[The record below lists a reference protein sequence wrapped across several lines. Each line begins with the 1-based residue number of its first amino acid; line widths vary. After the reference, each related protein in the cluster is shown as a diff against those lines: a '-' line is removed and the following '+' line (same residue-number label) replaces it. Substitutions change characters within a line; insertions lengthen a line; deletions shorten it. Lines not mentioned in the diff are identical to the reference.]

1 MQSIKSICLFLTAL
15 SYTKGEDAVNTPR
28 FKNGTLERT
37 AFVRGMNAR
46 TILLSKEAHWTEVTS
61 IDDATL
67 VWLRNHKRR
76 SKPFESDPE
85 TQIYNR
91 LPASSQMTD
100 KAKMFA
106 NVNSYEVDNGVL
118 GDSCLPRT
126 FSLRTEADVLDLE
139 NHYDELSQ
147 GAWILKPTK
156 ESMGVGITIH
166 TNNTE
171 WWKGGELAVVKRRV
185 RSGSPYVLQKY
196 IKNPLLL
203 NGRKSELRL
212 YWVVL
217 SLSPLVAAIYE
228 HGQVRINSMPYEYGD
243 FKNPLKHLTNI
254 HQQRKHPDFKRLSNS
269 GELKWSLESFMN
281 YTINSLG
288 YSEDRIRKTLWQ
300 NMKHCVVRTLNA
312 TAEKLRGDHPQGGRG
327 RFELVG
333 TDFILDSD
341 LNVFLTEVQQGP
353 GLAINDPVKA
363 RVLRPA
369 LTNAANLALDIQNIL
384 LAKQPVGNLSLEG
397 TGYEYLVH
405 EGLTPPYYLH
415 YDGER

>member
-1 MQSIKSICLFLTAL
+1 MMRSIITICTLLCALPVTKSDE
-15 SYTKGEDAVNTPR
+15 SG
-28 FKNGTLERT
+28 KNRTVTLERT

-46 TILLSKEAHWTEVTS
+46 TILLAKEVGWNEVTS
-61 IDDATL
+61 IEDATL
-67 VWLRNHKRR
+67 VWLRNHRR
-76 SKPFESDPE
+76 KSKPFESDPE
-85 TQIYNR
+85 SQVYNK
-91 LPASSQMTD
+91 LPGSSQMTD
-100 KAKMFA
+100 KAKMYS
-106 NVNSYEVDNGVL
+106 NVNAYEIEHDVL

-126 FSLRTEADVLDLE
+126 FSLKTEADVKDLE

-166 TNNTE
+166 TNTTD
-171 WWKGGELAVVKRRV
+171 WWKSGEIAVIKRRV
-185 RSGSPYVLQKY
+185 RAGSPYVLQKY

-203 NGRKSELRL
+203 EGRKSEVRL

-217 SLSPLVAAIYE
+217 SLSPLVAAVYE

-254 HQQRKHPDFKRLSNS
+254 HQQRKHPDFKRLSNA

-288 YSEDRIRKTLWQ
+288 YPESRIRDGLWK
-300 NMKHCVVRTLNA
+300 NMKHCIVRTLNA
-312 TAEKLRGDHPQGGRG
+312 TAQKLRADHSHGGRG

-363 RVLRPA
+363 RVLKPA
-369 LTNAANLALDIQNIL
+369 LINAANLALEIQEKL
-384 LAKQPVGNLSLEG
+384 VAKEPVMNLSIAD
-397 TGYEYLVH
+397 TGYEV
-405 EGLTPPYYLH
+405 
-415 YDGER
+415 